1 MLFVLLWLCPFS
13 LMFGRAPLGSGAI
26 FAPEPFLATLTIFFG
41 LMIAVALMLRFKFWL
56 STVPLKPKT
65 LWG

>member
-1 MLFVLLWLCPFS
+1 
-13 LMFGRAPLGSGAI
+13 
-26 FAPEPFLATLTIFFG
+26 
-41 LMIAVALMLRFKFWL
+41 MIAVALMLRFKFWL